1 MLARKRKTSPILRI
15 ISARVG
21 EDDQRE
27 GLQAGRPTL
36 VRKAYLSG
44 LANDLWI
51 LFCFFYGRGY
61 QLFELQD
68 WSVRKRTAKQKER
81 GLTRD
86 IFTDC
91 ESAYDSDN
99 FVLRVD

>member
-1 MLARKRKTSPILRI
+1 MT
-15 ISARVG
+15 
-21 EDDQRE
+21 RE
-27 GLQAGRPTL
+27 KGNGQPTL
-36 VRKAYLSG
+36 VRKAYFSG
-44 LANDLWI
+44 LADDFWI

-61 QLFELQD
+61 QLFELHD
-68 WSVRKRTAKQKER
+68 WIVRKRAAKQKKR

-99 FVLRVD
+99 FVLTVDWCVRRKRQRNKPLTYSLTLCVT